1 MKRYRKAAALAL
13 AAAMILSTAA
23 CGKKASDTSS
33 TDAGAATQETD
44 STGAK
49 STSDLKVGIC
59 IYKFN
64 DDFMTLYREEL
75 KSYLMSQY
83 GIAEGNIT
91 IMDSKGDQEEQNTQ
105 IDNFLSHDVDVLILN
120 LVQASAAEDVVNKC
134 KEADIP
140 VVFINQEP
148 DAAEIERWSIEFIAA
163 SYVGPD
169 AGQPETFQDES
180 VPETPEEEESMVN
193 DYVGPSHMAADVA
206 AQMAAGS
213 KVETRYMVDQAATE

>member
-1 MKRYRKAAALAL
+1 MNLYCEELQNYLEAAYDAKV
-13 AAAMILSTAA
+13 TAV
-23 CGKKASDTSS
+23 
-33 TDAGAATQETD
+33 DAG
-44 STGAK
+44 
-49 STSDLKVGIC
+49 
-59 IYKFN
+59 
-64 DDFMTLYREEL
+64 
-75 KSYLMSQY
+75 
-83 GIAEGNIT
+83 
-91 IMDSKGDQEEQNTQ
+91 GDQAEQEGQ
-105 IDNFLSHDVDVLILN
+105 IDQFISQGVDVLILN